1 MKKLR
6 KMVSVIL
13 CVVISCMCMVTPV
26 CAIEKAE
33 PAYAGTNV
41 PNIGI
46 QRICMYPA
54 VLDGNGNLT
63 AYNYPTISK
72 TYVSG
77 TDMLHMTVS
86 ASTLAAFSQYN
97 CNVWY
102 FEIYFCS
109 DSNVNSIDFRING
122 NVLGTTYDKQSSKAA
137 LVLRNMDYFTY
148 SVVYHLKSGATPA
161 PGGHVNVR

>member
-54 VLDGNGNLT
+54 IVYNDGRIERGE
-63 AYNYPTISK
+63 PSVSE

-77 TDMLHMTVS
+77 TDILNMTVDP
-86 ASTLAAFSQYN
+86 ATLAIYNQYN
-97 CNVWY
+97 CNAWV
-102 FEIYFCS
+102 FEIYYCS
-109 DSNVNSIDFRING
+109 DSNVTSIDFRVDG
-122 NVLGTTYDKQSSKAA
+122 NILGTKYDQKSSTA
-137 LVLRNMDYFTY
+137 LFLLTDRNKFTY
-148 SVVYHLKSGATPA
+148 NVIYHLKSGATPA
-161 PGGHVNVR
+161 PGGRVNIW